1 MDGKETPGSPAWWF
15 DRLEAGFHA
24 RKPASWRPADSDPD
38 PAANDNRED
47 RLERLWAYH
56 VGRAPLPEVAAG
68 YTEVF
73 RAVMRKARSNY
84 AEMCVAAML
93 HRMKLSSVATGVDST
108 GDDDLFAE
116 IAEVSNWEAMISDL
130 FTYLFV
136 MSETYGM
143 VVASKN
149 GAPPM
154 ITALDPRICI
164 GDIDPDNPQILR
176 AAMVRSFDD
185 TFGVERRVL
194 FLPGRAFHAKRES
207 MGAFGQAVMGK
218 WEWDPQRGSGTGE
231 DVPDIDDWGGIPIVR
246 IDNAQGL
253 GEFEP
258 HLDLLDRINDTTL
271 QRIVIT
277 WYQSFRQRA
286 VEGDLEGDTDD
297 AEPMTLEEF
306 RNMFSADPGALWKV
320 PAGVK
325 FWESQQADLGPLINA
340 KRDDV
345 KEFAAVTFTPLNLIT
360 PDAANQSAEG
370 ASLVRE
376 GINHKVGDRRAR
388 VTPKLKMLLRM
399 AFAMAGQPERGTK
412 IKLNWGPLENNS
424 LADKGSATAQVK
436 GVLSLRSI
444 LIDIWGMTPQE
455 AEDNITQLS
464 AEQLLAVTTALAG
477 QNQQNQPSPR
487 GQGNGQEP
495 NQRELVEA

>member
-1 MDGKETPGSPAWWF
+1 MDGSEIVGSPEWWF
-15 DRLEAGFHA
+15 DRLMAGFSA
-24 RKPASWRPADSDPD
+24 RKPAPWRPMDSNPD
-38 PAANDNRED
+38 SLVNDTRAD

-56 VGRAPLPEVAAG
+56 VGRAPLPEVADG

-84 AEMCVAAML
+84 AAMCVAAML
-93 HRMKLSSVATGVDST
+93 HRMKLTSVATGVDST

-116 IAEVSNWEAMISDL
+116 IAEVSNWEAMVSDL
-130 FTYLFV
+130 FTFLFV
-136 MSETYGM
+136 MSESYGM
-143 VVASKN
+143 VVPPKN
-149 GAPPM
+149 GGAPM
-154 ITALDPRICI
+154 ITAMDPRICI
-164 GDIDPDNPQILR
+164 GDINPANPQVLR
-176 AAMVRSFDD
+176 AALVRSFDD
-185 TFGVERRVL
+185 MFGTETAVL
-194 FLPGRAFHAKRES
+194 FLPGKAFHARRQS
-207 MGAFGQAVMGK
+207 VGALGQPLMGK
-218 WEWDPQRGSGTGE
+218 WEWDSERGGEAGE
-231 DVPDIDDWGGIPIVR
+231 DVPNIDDWGGIPVVR
-246 IDNAQGL
+246 LDNANGL
-253 GEFEP
+253 GEFES

-271 QRIVIT
+271 QRIVIA

-286 VEGDLEGDTDD
+286 VKGDLEGDTDD

-320 PAGVK
+320 PAGVE
-325 FWESQQADLGPLINA
+325 FWESQQADFGPILNA

-399 AFAMAGQPERGTK
+399 AFAMAGEPERGSK

-444 LIDIWGMTPQE
+444 LIDIWGMSPQE

-477 QNQQNQPSPR
+477 QNRTPQNAGAQAP
-487 GQGNGQEP
+487 EP
-495 NQRELVEA
+495 VAV